1 MIEGVLTTLPGLF
14 AGADLSAAASQYKAV
29 KLSAPNTVV
38 LCAAVTDKPIGILQN
53 KPKLNEPA
61 TVAWQGLS
69 QWQCGA
75 VLTAGTVVATNA
87 AGQAQAAVAT
97 QFPIGQVIN
106 PGSSAAA
113 GDLIEVL
120 INTGNI
126 QAM

>member
-1 MIEGVLTTLPGLF
+1 MIEGVLTTIPGLLS
-14 AGADLSAAASQYKAV
+14 GADLSAAASQYKAV

-61 TVAWQGLS
+61 TVAWQGVS
-69 QWQCGA
+69 QWQCAA

-97 QFPIGQVIN
+97 QFPIGQVVN